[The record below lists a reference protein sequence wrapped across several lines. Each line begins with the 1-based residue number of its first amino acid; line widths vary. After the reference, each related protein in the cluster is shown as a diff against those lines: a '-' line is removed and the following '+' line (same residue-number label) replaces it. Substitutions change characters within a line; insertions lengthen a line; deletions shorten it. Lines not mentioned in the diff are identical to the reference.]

1 MSLSVLYRAPG
12 EEEAWDVTTL
22 VTACTWTTKRTGSPA
37 ALELTVLRSETAWA
51 CGGMV
56 AARRDGETFFQG
68 YVFKVSSGEG
78 EELNLT
84 VYDQL
89 RYLKYKESYVFEGQR
104 ADQILA
110 QIAADFKLK
119 TGDLPNTGY
128 VIPRL
133 VEDGTS
139 LLDIILRALDL
150 TLVHGGQM
158 FYLWDDCGALRL
170 GEVTGEGDLPVI
182 GDGSL
187 ATGYTYDVD
196 IDGETYNQIK
206 LVQGDGEETLESPLD
221 FKEI

>member
-37 ALELTVLRSETAWA
+37 ALELTVLRSETAWV

-78 EELNLT
+78 EELSIT
-84 VYDQL
+84 AYDQL

-110 QIAADFKLK
+110 QS
-119 TGDLPNTGY
+119 P
-128 VIPRL
+128 P
-133 VEDGTS
+133 TS
-139 LLDIILRALDL
+139 
-150 TLVHGGQM
+150 
-158 FYLWDDCGALRL
+158 
-170 GEVTGEGDLPVI
+170 
-182 GDGSL
+182 S
-187 ATGYTYDVD
+187 
-196 IDGETYNQIK
+196 
-206 LVQGDGEETLESPLD
+206 
-221 FKEI
+221 